1 MWVIFYRKDS
11 LEAAHSVSEW
21 KISVPLPQMHIWG
34 EHSRT
39 FRIAYFLNT
48 GIQGALMRWK
58 LTNPWCFRTRTR
70 SSEHHYTQTLRARE
84 LNFWENVHLQQ
95 RVTCQVSQVKCQVSG
110 VTFFLTTL
118 WLCGKSFINGAFPVQ
133 FQQNW
138 DTFKD
143 NRKRSIIQNIFYLP
157 GGNMMHLETNQ
168 TQFRTP

>member
-110 VTFFLTTL
+110 VTFFF
-118 WLCGKSFINGAFPVQ
+118 WQRCGYVESLLSTGPFPSSFNRIEILLKIIENVQ
-133 FQQNW
+133 
-138 DTFKD
+138 
-143 NRKRSIIQNIFYLP
+143 
-157 GGNMMHLETNQ
+157 
-168 TQFRTP
+168 

>member
-11 LEAAHSVSEW
+11 LEAAHSVCEW

-39 FRIAYFLNT
+39 FRIAYFLDT
-48 GIQGALMRWK
+48 WIQGALMRWK

-95 RVTCQVSQVKCQVSG
+95 RVTCQVSQFECQVSV
-110 VTFFLTTL
+110 VTFFFF
-118 WLCGKSFINGAFPVQ
+118 WQRCGYVEGLLSTGPFPSSFNRIEILLKKIENVQ
-133 FQQNW
+133 
-138 DTFKD
+138 
-143 NRKRSIIQNIFYLP
+143 
-157 GGNMMHLETNQ
+157 
-168 TQFRTP
+168 